1 MFVQDNLQ
9 TLKEVFDTN
18 FPQNKFFTMFI
29 GTVLGLLMFVKTR
42 FYSKTPPSIRSNF
55 GRPNFG

>member
-18 FPQNKFFTMFI
+18 FPKNKFFTMFI
-29 GTVLGLLMFVKTR
+29 GAGLGLLTFIKTR
-42 FYSKTPPSIRSNF
+42 FYSKTLPLI
-55 GRPNFG
+55 RPNFG